1 MRNVGLV
8 LAASLACASF
18 GCGATTTNS
27 GAVVTPTTTTVANAQ
42 ATFMTRDNGKDEDS
56 AVAVQLLDDSGRL
69 AAEATVADV
78 EFKGQTVSQPV
89 SLATIRQMASSD
101 LNDGRVRLRLT
112 PDGDDEWTF
121 DLRLVVGLSDGTQR
135 TYFWS
140 ALRLDD
146 DAPERVLPLSSGRL
160 P

>member
-1 MRNVGLV
+1 MRTVGLV
-8 LAASLACASF
+8 LTASLACAGI
-18 GCGATTTNS
+18 GCGATTSNG
-27 GAVVTPTTTTVANAQ
+27 GAVVTPTTTTVANIQ

-69 AAEATVADV
+69 AAEATVADL
-78 EFKGQTVSQPV
+78 EFKDQSVSQPV
-89 SLATIRQMASSD
+89 SLSAIRQMPSSD
-101 LNDGRVRLRLT
+101 LNESRVRLRLT

-140 ALRLDD
+140 GLRLAD